1 MIKLINPMSQCSA
14 GKLKMPA
21 GKSTIFTILKIKL
34 DDLLLEKKLYLV
46 IKNLHLSWLF
56 NPTFGVQ
63 IKSAANFFR
72 ILLKLYFRLIANQVW
87 SQYQWNDKLAL
98 NKNALAQ

>member
-1 MIKLINPMSQCSA
+1 MSQCSA

-21 GKSTIFTILKIKL
+21 GESTIFTILKIKL

-72 ILLKLYFRLIANQVW
+72 VLWKVNFRRIASYVG
-87 SQYQWNDKLAL
+87 SLCQWNDKLAL
-98 NKNALAQ
+98 NKNVLAQ

>member
-34 DDLLLEKKLYLV
+34 DDLLLEKKIV
-46 IKNLHLSWLF
+46 
-56 NPTFGVQ
+56 FGHK
-63 IKSAANFFR
+63 KSAP
-72 ILLKLYFRLIANQVW
+72 
-87 SQYQWNDKLAL
+87 
-98 NKNALAQ
+98 